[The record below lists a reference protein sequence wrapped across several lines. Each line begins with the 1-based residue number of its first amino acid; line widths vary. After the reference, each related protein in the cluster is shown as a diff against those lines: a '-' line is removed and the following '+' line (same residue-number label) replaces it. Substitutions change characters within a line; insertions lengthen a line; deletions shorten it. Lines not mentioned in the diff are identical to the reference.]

1 MENQNKIAEIESLEN
16 ELRIAH
22 SEDQIQKANLAN
34 HRKLE
39 ESRKQHRLEI
49 EKLQSLISELK
60 EKNEVMSSAKEDAE
74 EAKLHVEKRL
84 NKERI
89 ETGETINRLNLLL
102 KEAQSNQ
109 PAYPTGGPI
118 RDRDDVAKKIDF
130 EPSDITFTNCDFST
144 PRDPIESATHEV
156 VRKKYIE
163 TRNKL
168 LATENDNEKIKHQMQ
183 DRLEDFERLTK
194 GKWLIKLGTSR
205 TASLERSDQAVRPG
219 CQTRLS
225 EFIAF
230 FRKR

>member
-1 MENQNKIAEIESLEN
+1 
-16 ELRIAH
+16 
-22 SEDQIQKANLAN
+22 
-34 HRKLE
+34 
-39 ESRKQHRLEI
+39 
-49 EKLQSLISELK
+49 
-60 EKNEVMSSAKEDAE
+60 MSSAKEDAE

-194 GKWLIKLGTSR
+194 GKWLLKLGTSR
-205 TASLERSDQAVRPG
+205 TACLEQ
-219 CQTRLS
+219 S
-225 EFIAF
+225 ELITF

>member
-1 MENQNKIAEIESLEN
+1 MVFENYDKIAEIESLEN

-49 EKLQSLISELK
+49 EKLQTLISELK
-60 EKNEVMSSAKEDAE
+60 EKNEVISSAKEDAE
-74 EAKLHVEKRL
+74 EAKLQVEKRL

-109 PAYPTGGPI
+109 PPTYQTAPPSGG
-118 RDRDDVAKKIDF
+118 RDDVAKKIDF

-168 LATENDNEKIKHQMQ
+168 LATENDNEKIKHQME
-183 DRLEDFERLTK
+183 DRLEDFERLSK
-194 GKWLIKLGTSR
+194 GKGSPD
-205 TASLERSDQAVRPG
+205 ERDDS
-219 CQTRLS
+219 
-225 EFIAF
+225 
-230 FRKR
+230 